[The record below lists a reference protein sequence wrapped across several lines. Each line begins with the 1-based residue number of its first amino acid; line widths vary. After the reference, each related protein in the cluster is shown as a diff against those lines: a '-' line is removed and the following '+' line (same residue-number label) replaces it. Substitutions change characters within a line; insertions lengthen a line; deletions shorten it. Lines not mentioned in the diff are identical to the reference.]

1 MTRHTKGY
9 KLYKVNGD
17 QYNAPLTLL
26 YTIVNG
32 VTIQSCTSLYAFLF
46 LVHKNKPQKEF
57 QHSYKICQGLKRL
70 FKRINTNKDGLIYW
84 HEN

>member
-17 QYNAPLTLL
+17 WYNTPLIF
-26 YTIVNG
+26 IVNG
-32 VTIQSCTSLYAFLF
+32 VTIQSCTSLYPFLF

-70 FKRINTNKDGLIYW
+70 FERINTNKDGLIYW